1 MANLPAQG
9 EIVDCRCCPRLVV
22 HLVAQILNGGAVF
35 ILHFADKIDE
45 CALGTPPVRASTS
58 SLPGILTVI
67 GTKYSARFNWKSL
80 ITASAIV
87 QCFPSGPR
95 SLSIS

>member
-45 CALGTPPVRASTS
+45 CALGTPGASEHELAAWNLDGYRNEIQRGS
-58 SLPGILTVI
+58 I
-67 GTKYSARFNWKSL
+67 GNR
-80 ITASAIV
+80 
-87 QCFPSGPR
+87 
-95 SLSIS
+95 